1 MKTRMQFVEKW
12 ANFVKEN
19 PDKEWSKLQKELI
32 DSQLSNSIKL
42 TKEQV
47 KKIKGNH
54 SVNLSASPDIFR
66 KPKKHSN
73 TTQF

>member
-19 PDKEWSKLQKELI
+19 PDSEWSRLQKELI
-32 DSQLSNSIKL
+32 DSQLTNSIKL

-47 KKIKGNH
+47 DKIKNRKSSGK
-54 SVNLSASPDIFR
+54 SVNFT
-66 KPKKHSN
+66 KPEKA
-73 TTQF
+73 

>member
-47 KKIKGNH
+47 DKIKK
-54 SVNLSASPDIFR
+54 SIIRKSSESP
-66 KPKKHSN
+66 KTEKA
-73 TTQF
+73 

>member
-12 ANFVKEN
+12 ANFVKES

-32 DSQLSNSIKL
+32 DSQLENSNSIKL

-47 KKIKGNH
+47 DKIKK
-54 SVNLSASPDIFR
+54 V
-66 KPKKHSN
+66 KKH
-73 TTQF
+73 

>member
-12 ANFVKEN
+12 ANFVKES

-32 DSQLSNSIKL
+32 DSQLENSIKL

-47 KKIKGNH
+47 DKIKK
-54 SVNLSASPDIFR
+54 R
-66 KPKKHSN
+66 K
-73 TTQF
+73 